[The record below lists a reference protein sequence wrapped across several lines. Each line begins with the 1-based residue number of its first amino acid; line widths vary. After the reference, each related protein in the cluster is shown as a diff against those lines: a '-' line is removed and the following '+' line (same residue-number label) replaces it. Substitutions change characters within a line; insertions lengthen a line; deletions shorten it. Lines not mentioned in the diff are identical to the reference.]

1 MYNFLDR
8 FNHSCRSNAES
19 GVNDEREIREIK
31 AVSKIKAG
39 EEITINYD
47 DMELSMKSFKSR
59 QDYLFL
65 NWGFHCQCDMCH
77 EEKLDNQDEIYKKFQ
92 RLKQDANK
100 LLSENKNLESLE
112 LEKICKEI
120 FCYKEMYKLAKEKRA
135 PRSFIVYEILDNGFN
150 AAVQGYLCAQSF
162 CDLQKMTQFKNDCDN
177 FSKVGEQVSKCVSK
191 KTSEEWQNR
200 RQNFDTWIQDAMTNN
215 SKFVPT
221 NGDHLLNENLS

>member
-1 MYNFLDR
+1 MYVGTIKYGRDFAKFYGLLRIYELHKQSCFENLKHPNCPFSILLSYIHNMYYFLDR

-120 FCYKEMYKLAKEKRA
+120 FCYKEMYK
-135 PRSFIVYEILDNGFN
+135 
-150 AAVQGYLCAQSF
+150 
-162 CDLQKMTQFKNDCDN
+162 
-177 FSKVGEQVSKCVSK
+177 FSKGGLI
-191 KTSEEWQNR
+191 SEGIFNL
-200 RQNFDTWIQDAMTNN
+200 A
-215 SKFVPT
+215 PA
-221 NGDHLLNENLS
+221 LNEITVQVF